1 MSCMSLKNAEET
13 RAQLPY
19 SGGSVPEIWVLT
31 TELTKKGSLQKREG
45 FTREKTTHK
54 SCMFVH
60 NEYWDGNVPV
70 KLLLP
75 T

>member
-31 TELTKKGSLQKREG
+31 TELTKKGSLQKRDSQEK
-45 FTREKTTHK
+45 KTTHK
-54 SCMFVH
+54 SYMFVH